1 VQPQQRGTLVQS
13 GPLVAVLLLRCSDV
27 DSGAPDVEQLLNG
40 TLLLEIAEWVLA
52 TMAEGADMA
61 SFEVGA
67 NKRGQFRY
75 VIG

>member
-1 VQPQQRGTLVQS
+1 
-13 GPLVAVLLLRCSDV
+13 VAVLLLRCSDV
-27 DSGAPDVEQLLNG
+27 DSGAPDVEQLVNG

-67 NKRGQFRY
+67 NKRGQVRDRLKLKISIFLFVFFVRH
-75 VIG
+75 